1 MATTFPESTQTFPRM
16 MDIEQSDLQLVNQ
29 YQTAMKNEDY
39 ALSRQMLGQ
48 IPNYAT
54 KMSQAN
60 YLNDIDDTIEAVQDY
75 FAARYSPAYVV
86 SSTMPTS
93 QENGDFWFEVTA

>member
-39 ALSRQMLGQ
+39 ALARQFQTMRERLFKQ
-48 IPNYAT
+48 
-54 KMSQAN
+54 
-60 YLNDIDDTIEAVQDY
+60 TI
-75 FAARYSPAYVV
+75 S
-86 SSTMPTS
+86 MI
-93 QENGDFWFEVTA
+93 

>member
-39 ALSRQMLGQ
+39 TLARQILVQ
-48 IPNYAT
+48 IPNYAR
-54 KMSQAN
+54 KIIQAN
-60 YLNDIDDTIEAVQDY
+60 YLNDMNDTIEAVQDY
-75 FAARYSPAYVV
+75 FAARYSPAYIV
-86 SSTMPTS
+86 SETQPIT
-93 QENGDFWFEVTA
+93 QEKGDFWIRIDK

>member
-39 ALSRQMLGQ
+39 ALARQILVQ
-48 IPNYAT
+48 IPNYAR
-54 KMSQAN
+54 KIIQAN
-60 YLNDIDDTIEAVQDY
+60 YLNDMNDTIEAVQDY
-75 FAARYSPAYVV
+75 FATRYSPAYVV

>member
-39 ALSRQMLGQ
+39 ALARQILVQ
-48 IPNYAT
+48 IPNYAR
-54 KMSQAN
+54 KIIQAN
-60 YLNDIDDTIEAVQDY
+60 YLNDMNDAIEAVHDY

>member
-39 ALSRQMLGQ
+39 ALARQILVQ
-48 IPNYAT
+48 IPNYAR
-54 KMSQAN
+54 KIIQAN
-60 YLNDIDDTIEAVQDY
+60 YLNDMNDTIEAVQD
-75 FAARYSPAYVV
+75 
-86 SSTMPTS
+86 
-93 QENGDFWFEVTA
+93 

>member
-1 MATTFPESTQTFPRM
+1 MATTFPESIQTFPRM

-29 YQTAMKNEDY
+29 YQTAMKNQDY
-39 ALSRQMLGQ
+39 ALARQILVQ
-48 IPNYAT
+48 IPNYAR
-54 KMSQAN
+54 KIIQAN
-60 YLNDIDDTIEAVQDY
+60 YLNDMNDTIEAVQDY

-86 SSTMPTS
+86 SSTMPTF

>member
-39 ALSRQMLGQ
+39 ALARQILVQ
-48 IPNYAT
+48 IPNYER
-54 KMSQAN
+54 KIIQAN
-60 YLNDIDDTIEAVQDY
+60 YLNDMNDTIGAVQDY

>member
-1 MATTFPESTQTFPRM
+1 M
-16 MDIEQSDLQLVNQ
+16 N
-29 YQTAMKNEDY
+29 
-39 ALSRQMLGQ
+39 
-48 IPNYAT
+48 
-54 KMSQAN
+54 
-60 YLNDIDDTIEAVQDY
+60 DTIEAVQDY